1 MASERAKRPD
11 IGEQI
16 AHNLEERNLASK
28 KEDEDDDESPTPT
41 THRKRGKAV
50 AVRFNDT
57 EYKLIAQMAEAE
69 HTTVS
74 GLIRQFTMAQIKAT
88 GKRSAF

>member
-28 KEDEDDDESPTPT
+28 KEDDDEGQTPPN
-41 THRKRGKAV
+41 HRKRGRAV

-69 HTTVS
+69 HTTIS

-88 GKRSAF
+88 AKRSAF